1 MMNTKLSKREFY
13 TQTDTRKYKLEW
25 IGFWTAT
32 ILSAF
37 YIIITPWAIVAL
49 PSCVIC
55 GIFLK
60 KTMDKRWG
68 VVLMVMGVISFIM
81 IGIGLGGQGV
91 VMIVSGW
98 WFYRVLGNLDKA
110 YAQYLETGVIPDL
123 KGQ

>member
-1 MMNTKLSKREFY
+1 MDRILDGHDFKCVLYHHY
-13 TQTDTRKYKLEW
+13 TVGHR
-25 IGFWTAT
+25 G
-32 ILSAF
+32 
-37 YIIITPWAIVAL
+37 ITVL
-49 PSCVIC
+49 CDLRD
-55 GIFLK
+55 FLK